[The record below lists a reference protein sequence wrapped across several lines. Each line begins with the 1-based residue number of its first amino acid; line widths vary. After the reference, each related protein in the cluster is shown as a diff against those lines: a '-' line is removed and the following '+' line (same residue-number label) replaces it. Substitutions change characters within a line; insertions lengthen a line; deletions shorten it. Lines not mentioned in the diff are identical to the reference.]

1 MTKIAIFDFGAG
13 NLFNLH
19 QSLLRNGAHTVDIIR
34 SLNELESYDGLVLPG
49 VGNFDS
55 AISSIQKDSIS
66 LNAAVDSG
74 MPILGICLGLE
85 MLFNKSEEGILDGLK
100 VLDGDVLM
108 LPKTKVKVP
117 HIGWNNLR
125 IVKTESNLLKGIPQ
139 DSWVYFV
146 HSYHIEPQDE
156 NLIVAITDYGSTLP
170 VVIERSNLFGTQ
182 FHPEKSGKIGAQIM
196 KNFVNICEKNE

>member
-1 MTKIAIFDFGAG
+1 LAKIAIFDFGAG
-13 NLFNLH
+13 NIFNLH
-19 QSLLRNGAHTVDIIR
+19 QSLLSNGAHSVDIIR
-34 SLNELESYDGLVLPG
+34 SLKELENYDGMVLPG

-55 AISSIQKDSIS
+55 AISSMQKDSAL
-66 LNAAVDSG
+66 LNTAVDKG

-85 MLFNKSEEGILDGLK
+85 MLFDKSEEGILEGLK

-108 LPKTKVKVP
+108 LPRMKVKVP

-125 IVKTESNLLKGIPQ
+125 IVNNESNLLKGIPQ

-146 HSYHIEPQDE
+146 HSYHIEPKDDKF
-156 NLIVAITDYGSTLP
+156 IAAVTDYGSKLP

>member
-19 QSLLRNGAHTVDIIR
+19 QSLLGNGAHSVDIIR
-34 SLNELESYDGLVLPG
+34 SLRELENYDGLVLPG

-55 AISSIQKDSIS
+55 AISSMQKDSA
-66 LNAAVDSG
+66 LMNAAVDKD

-85 MLFNKSEEGILDGLK
+85 MLFDRSEEGILEGLK
-100 VLDGDVLM
+100 ILDGDVLM
-108 LPKTKVKVP
+108 LPKVKVKVP

-125 IVKTESNLLKGIPQ
+125 IVNTGSNLLKGIPQ

-146 HSYHIEPQDE
+146 HSYHIEPQDDK
-156 NLIVAITDYGSTLP
+156 LIAAVTEYGSKLP

>member
-19 QSLLRNGAHTVDIIR
+19 QSLLRNGVHTVDIIR
-34 SLNELESYDGLVLPG
+34 TLNELENYDGLVLSG

-66 LNAAVDSG
+66 LNAAVNSG

-100 VLDGDVLM
+100 VLAGDVLM

-125 IVKTESNLLKGIPQ
+125 IVKTESNLLKGVPQ

-156 NLIVAITDYGSTLP
+156 NLIAAITDYGSMLP

-196 KNFVNICEKNE
+196 KNFVNTCEKYE

>member
-19 QSLLRNGAHTVDIIR
+19 QSLLGNGAHSVDIIR
-34 SLNELESYDGLVLPG
+34 SLRELENYDGLVLPG

-55 AISSIQKDSIS
+55 AIRSMQMDSAL
-66 LNAAVDSG
+66 LNAAVDKG

-85 MLFNKSEEGILDGLK
+85 MLFDRSEEGILEGLK
-100 VLDGDVLM
+100 VLDGDVLL
-108 LPKTKVKVP
+108 LPRMKVKVP

-125 IVKTESNLLKGIPQ
+125 IVNTGSNLLKGIPQ

-146 HSYHIEPQDE
+146 HSYHIEPQDDK
-156 NLIVAITDYGSTLP
+156 LIAAVTEYGSKLP

>member
-19 QSLLRNGAHTVDIIR
+19 QSLLGNGAHSVDIIR
-34 SLNELESYDGLVLPG
+34 SLRELKNYDGLVLPG
-49 VGNFDS
+49 VGNFDA
-55 AISSIQKDSIS
+55 AISSMQKDSAL
-66 LNAAVDSG
+66 LNTAVDKG

-85 MLFNKSEEGILDGLK
+85 MLFDKSEEGVLEGLK

-108 LPKTKVKVP
+108 LPKIKVKVP

-125 IVKTESNLLKGIPQ
+125 IVNTESNLLKGIPQ

-146 HSYHIEPQDE
+146 HSYHIEPQDKK
-156 NLIVAITDYGSTLP
+156 LIAAITDYGSKLP

>member
-1 MTKIAIFDFGAG
+1 MTEIAIFDFGAG

-34 SLNELESYDGLVLPG
+34 TLNELENYDGLVLPG

-85 MLFNKSEEGILDGLK
+85 MLFDKSEEGILEGLK

-108 LPKTKVKVP
+108 LPRMKVKVP

-125 IVKTESNLLKGIPQ
+125 IVNNESNLLKGIPQ

-146 HSYHIEPQDE
+146 HSYHIEPQDDK
-156 NLIVAITDYGSTLP
+156 LIAAVTDYGSKLP

>member
-13 NLFNLH
+13 NLFSLH

-34 SLNELESYDGLVLPG
+34 TLNELENYDGLVLPG

-66 LNAAVDSG
+66 LNSAVDSG

-117 HIGWNNLR
+117 HIGWNNLT
-125 IVKTESNLLKGIPQ
+125 IIKTESNLLKGIPQ

-156 NLIVAITDYGSTLP
+156 NLIAAITDYGSTLP
-170 VVIERSNLFGTQ
+170 VVIERSNLLGTQ

-196 KNFVNICEKNE
+196 KNFVNICEK

>member
-34 SLNELESYDGLVLPG
+34 ALKELKNYDGLILPG

-55 AISSIQKDSIS
+55 AISSIKKDAVA
-66 LNAAVDSG
+66 LNAAVNRG
-74 MPILGICLGLE
+74 FPILGICLGLE

-100 VLDGDVLM
+100 LLEGDVLM
-108 LPKTKVKVP
+108 LPKKKVKVP

-125 IVKTESNLLKGIPQ
+125 ILKRESNLLKGVPQ

-146 HSYHIEPQDE
+146 HSYHIDPVDQ
-156 NLIVAITDYGSTLP
+156 NLIAAITDYGSKLP

-196 KNFVNICEKNE
+196 KNFIKICEKKE

>member
-19 QSLLRNGAHTVDIIR
+19 QSLLGNGAHSVDIIR
-34 SLNELESYDGLVLPG
+34 SLRELENYDGLVLPG

-55 AISSIQKDSIS
+55 AIRSMQMDSAL
-66 LNAAVDSG
+66 LNAAVDKG

-85 MLFNKSEEGILDGLK
+85 MLFDRSEEGILEGLK
-100 VLDGDVLM
+100 VLDGDVLL
-108 LPKTKVKVP
+108 LPRMKVKVP

-125 IVKTESNLLKGIPQ
+125 IVNTGSNLLRGIPQ

-146 HSYHIEPQDE
+146 HSYHIEPQDDK
-156 NLIVAITDYGSTLP
+156 LIAAVTEYGSKLP